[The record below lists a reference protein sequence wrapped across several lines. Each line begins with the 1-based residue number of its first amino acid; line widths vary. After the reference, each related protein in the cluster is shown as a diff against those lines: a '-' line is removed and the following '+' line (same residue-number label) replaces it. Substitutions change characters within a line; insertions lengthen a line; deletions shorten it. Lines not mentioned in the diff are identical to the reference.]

1 MANCAQEPERI
12 PGSVLPL
19 GICQYN
25 SVSIEPNAIPGIP
38 PYSYGKNPDGRRD
51 KSYAESLYGI
61 FNFFWFVLGY
71 LIVSIARWA
80 VRTYLDY
87 TYLAR

>member
-1 MANCAQEPERI
+1 MTATDSDHSGVQLRSGTRTDAWLGAACAAIWSFKMRFQELHLLRTVKI
-12 PGSVLPL
+12 GT
-19 GICQYN
+19 
-25 SVSIEPNAIPGIP
+25 
-38 PYSYGKNPDGRRD
+38 D

-87 TYLAR
+87 T